1 MPAVQA
7 GIEHQLQGK
16 PNDNREGGRMTD
28 NKRDTGAQV
37 IQTAHKL
44 TKAHRAVI
52 GTLGQDR
59 ELARAERRQAER
71 ELFQAC
77 DADARRQP

>member
-1 MPAVQA
+1 
-7 GIEHQLQGK
+7 
-16 PNDNREGGRMTD
+16 MTD
-28 NKRDTGAQV
+28 GPVIKRDTGAKV
-37 IQTAHKL
+37 IQKAHKF

-52 GTLGQDR
+52 GALGVDR
-59 ELARAERRQAER
+59 DEARAERRQAER

>member
-1 MPAVQA
+1 
-7 GIEHQLQGK
+7 
-16 PNDNREGGRMTD
+16 MTD
-28 NKRDTGAQV
+28 QQKQDTGAKV

-52 GTLGQDR
+52 GTLG
-59 ELARAERRQAER
+59 AEREVARTERRKAER